1 MSIHCYE
8 YRKKIFESFT
18 LSETVKS
25 NKTCSGTKCI
35 GFCSSITEKYLE
47 ALRSLWMEGGRGEL
61 KQEISLI
68 YFFPPTLVNWSNFIY
83 LAQRHDANST
93 GFILQNKK

>member
-1 MSIHCYE
+1 MKTDVNPLLWIQ
-8 YRKKIFESFT
+8 KKNFESFT

-47 ALRSLWMEGGRGEL
+47 ALRSLCMEGGRREL

-68 YFFPPTLVNWSNFIY
+68 YFFFLHFSELV
-83 LAQRHDANST
+83 
-93 GFILQNKK
+93 